1 MKQFYRVRTN
11 ILTLL
16 FQFLTCYFHIQLHIP
31 GTLTTD
37 ELVAVGVL
45 EQSQLL
51 KSDATAKEA
60 SNDYSLKPMIQVHNE
75 AALVMAGCHSLVV
88 FDEETTGDPLEMAAL
103 KSIRWHVGV
112 DGKVEPMPQSGGDGG
127 DSKQGNV
134 PKPAGAPAKMK
145 LPAGHPI
152 MVSGKTLTSLEIL
165 VRHHFS
171 SKLQRM
177 SCVVRSGVNY
187 FAVAK
192 GSPEAVGK
200 LLANKPAGY
209 DATSEA
215 LAKEGYR
222 MIGLAYK
229 PLDASA
235 VEEAKDSRAHC
246 ERDLL
251 FAGFIA
257 FTCRVRKD
265 TASVLQRLKEG
276 GMKCTM
282 VTGDALLTA
291 IHVAKEVYI
300 CETVDG
306 RIIDPMDPLA
316 QENEELKALLAEKQK
331 KAGTSSNSKI
341 AESKDELVYRPILY
355 LDNSTKRLSWKS
367 YEDGTTCGDYE
378 ADKVPELSKTYEL
391 ATTGKCLA
399 SAFECD
405 KEGTQKIL
413 GYFKVFA
420 RMTPDAKETV
430 IQCLHSVD
438 SLCMMCGDGANVSAC
453 NLNNGNCS
461 LFASL
466 ASNSDCFF
474 YRMSVH

>member
-1 MKQFYRVRTN
+1 MRECACVDCTAKLRVSFADSSTF
-11 ILTLL
+11 LL
-16 FQFLTCYFHIQLHIP
+16 FDTT

-51 KSDATAKEA
+51 KPNATDKG
-60 SNDYSLKPMIQVHNE
+60 YTLKPMIQVHNE

-103 KSIRWHVGV
+103 KSIRWHVGA
-112 DGKVEPMPQSGGDGG
+112 DGKTEPMPQGAGAATAAD
-127 DSKQGNV
+127 DKAKNA
-134 PKPAGAPAKMK
+134 PRPAGAPAKAQF
-145 LPAGHPI
+145 PAGHPI
-152 MVSGKTLTSLEIL
+152 KVPNKTITGVEIL

-177 SCVVRSGVNY
+177 SCVIRSGSNY
-187 FAVAK
+187 FSVAK
-192 GSPEAVGK
+192 GSPEAIGN
-200 LLANKPAGY
+200 LLASKPAGY
-209 DATSEA
+209 DETSQA

-229 PLDASA
+229 PLDASQ
-235 VEEAKDSRAHC
+235 VEGAKDSRAHC
-246 ERDLL
+246 ESELL

-265 TASVLQRLKEG
+265 TASVLHRLKQG
-276 GMKCTM
+276 GMAVTM

-306 RIIDPMDPLA
+306 RMLNPMDDDPSKP
-316 QENEELKALLAEKQK
+316 QESEELKAFLAEKTG
-331 KAGTSSNSKI
+331 KAGDSK
-341 AESKDELVYRPILY
+341 AVSSKDDLVYRPILY
-355 LDNSTKRLSWKS
+355 LDNETKRLTWKR
-367 YEDGTTCGDYE
+367 YEEGTTFGDFE
-378 ADKVPELSKTYEL
+378 AEKVPELSKTYDL
-391 ATTGKCLA
+391 ATTGKCMT
-399 SAFECD
+399 SALEFD
-405 KEGTQKIL
+405 KEGTRKVL

-430 IQCLHSVD
+430 IQCLHSVG
-438 SLCMMCGDGANVSAC
+438 SLCMMCGDGANVS
-453 NLNNGNCS
+453 L
-461 LFASL
+461 
-466 ASNSDCFF
+466 
-474 YRMSVH
+474 